1 MSKILVFGASGFSGS
16 KFVEYV
22 VENTDYEVIPITKD
36 SNLNGG
42 SFDISCYQDVENVL
56 VKFQPDYII
65 NFAGSYTNNFDIDYK
80 VNFLGPK
87 NILDAITNN
96 SLNNIKIL
104 LVGSSGEYATNETTP
119 IIEESPLC
127 PSSFYTL
134 TKVFQTDLLKLY
146 TSLYN
151 INACL
156 VRPSN
161 LIGPNMST
169 KLFIGNFFKQ
179 LLDKTRTEKIIV
191 KNESSYRDFIDIRD
205 AVRGYFDLLKNGVSG
220 EIYNL
225 GSGNA
230 TQIKEIIDFSIKIMG
245 IPRNRIEVI
254 DIDNESKVDYQ
265 LLNTSK
271 IRSLVGFRAK
281 FKVQDSIKFI
291 IHSMN
296 R

>member
-22 VENTDYEVIPITKD
+22 IENTDDEVIPITKD
-36 SNLNGG
+36 SNSNGS
-42 SFDISCYQDVENVL
+42 SFDISYYQDVENVL

-65 NFAGSYTNNFDIDYK
+65 NFAGSYTNNFDVDYK
-80 VNFLGPK
+80 VNFLGSK
-87 NILDAITNN
+87 NILDAITHN
-96 SLNNIKIL
+96 SLGNIKIL
-104 LVGSSGEYATNETTP
+104 LVGSSGEYATNKTTP
-119 IIEESPLC
+119 ISEESPLC

-146 TSLYN
+146 TSLHN
-151 INACL
+151 ISVCL

-169 KLFIGNFFKQ
+169 NLFIGNFFKQ
-179 LLDKTRTEKIIV
+179 LSDKAYTEKIIV
-191 KNESSYRDFIDIRD
+191 KNESSFRDFIDIRD

-245 IPRNRIEVI
+245 IPRNIIEVI
-254 DIDNESKVDYQ
+254 DTDNDSKVDYQ

-291 IHSMN
+291 INSMN